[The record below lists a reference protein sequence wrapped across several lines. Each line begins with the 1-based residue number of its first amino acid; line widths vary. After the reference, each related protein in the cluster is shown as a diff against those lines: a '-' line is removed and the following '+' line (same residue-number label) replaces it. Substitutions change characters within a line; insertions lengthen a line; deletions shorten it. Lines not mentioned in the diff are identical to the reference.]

1 MLPIF
6 FRWSMGPAWERRM
19 EHDSCSLKSLQSWKK
34 HPLLGFFFSHEAF
47 LGQDSF
53 LIDAYTSGQLESLA
67 VRLTVV
73 GDFRGYTGIV
83 PWSSSL
89 GHVVTPSLHSGLPLL
104 FHLLM
109 ARSTREMCWQAEA
122 SIQGPKWK
130 KSGTLKWIHVSI
142 HCPEQCVQRKAW
154 NCCWWLVAQSLPSGQ
169 SSLVSQRGWGEMM
182 PIPHRPMLLPHSLHS
197 PWVSFCGNQPPRW
210 PSIFPAFWYSC
221 YFVIFS
227 NIK

>member
-1 MLPIF
+1 MKETPSFGLLLFSWSLPWAGLFLNWCIYF
-6 FRWSMGPAWERRM
+6 WPIRKPCCLFNCGRRF
-19 EHDSCSLKSLQSWKK
+19 Q
-34 HPLLGFFFSHEAF
+34 
-47 LGQDSF
+47 
-53 LIDAYTSGQLESLA
+53 
-67 VRLTVV
+67 RLHW
-73 GDFRGYTGIV
+73 YSV

-109 ARSTREMCWQAEA
+109 AGSTREMCWQAEA

-142 HCPEQCVQRKAW
+142 HFPEQCVQRKAW

-169 SSLVSQRGWGEMM
+169 SSLVSQSGWGEMM
-182 PIPHRPMLLPHSLHS
+182 PVPHRPMLLPHSLHS